1 MTRPA
6 LLAALAAASHLWLLT
21 PGPAT
26 PSPQTSPT
34 PRRIV
39 SLVPAVTEMLFAMG
53 AGDLVVGVSS
63 FDTFP
68 PDVASRPRVG
78 ALVDPDVERT
88 LALRPDLV
96 IVYDTQDDL
105 IAQLARAEIPLY
117 RYRHGGLPDITDT
130 IRHVGERVGLA
141 AAADDVAAG
150 IERDL
155 DEVRQR
161 VARRPRP
168 KTALIFGRDPGTL
181 RGLFASGGVGFLHD
195 MLEIAGGS
203 DVFAD
208 VAQQNLQI
216 STETLLA
223 RAPDVILEVHPAA
236 GWTPERIARER
247 SVWQSLASLPAV
259 RRGRV
264 HILADDR
271 LSVPGPRV
279 AEAVRLM
286 ARTLH
291 PDAFGQRPSTG
302 W

>member
-1 MTRPA
+1 MTGPA
-6 LLAALAAASHLWLLT
+6 VLAMLVAATHLWLLA

-26 PSPQTSPT
+26 VLPQTVPPPT
-34 PRRIV
+34 RIV

-53 AGDLVVGVSS
+53 AGDAVVGVSS

-68 PDVASRPRVG
+68 AEVASRPRVG

-88 LALRPDLV
+88 LALQPDLV
-96 IVYDTQDDL
+96 VVYDTQDDL
-105 IAQLARAEIPLY
+105 IAQLARAGIPIY
-117 RYRHGGLPDITDT
+117 RYRHGGLADVTDT
-130 IRHVGERVGLA
+130 IRQIGKRVGRA
-141 AAADDVAAG
+141 AAANEVATG

-155 DEVRQR
+155 DEVRRR
-161 VARRPRP
+161 VASRPRP
-168 KTALIFGRDPGTL
+168 RTALIFGRDPGTL
-181 RGLFASGGVGFLHD
+181 RGLFASGGEGFLHD
-195 MLEIAGGS
+195 MLELAGGR

-236 GWTPERIARER
+236 GWTPERVAREQ
-247 SVWQSLASLPAV
+247 SVWQSLTALPAV

-279 AEAVRLM
+279 AEAVFLM

-291 PDAFGQRPSTG
+291 PDAFGQWPASG